1 MKRNTRRYLGIILI
15 LLAATLLR
23 LHDIASIPPG
33 LTHDE
38 ADHGVDAWGVVNG
51 IRPIY
56 FTVGYGREPLYDYS
70 TALLMRFLGPTYLA
84 GRLTSVFFSLLLIA
98 GTYAWVRRAAGHRA
112 AWLTAAGLAV
122 GFWPLMISRHAL
134 RTITMPALFVLAV
147 FWFWRGWQ
155 PAGQPPGRVHPW
167 RCFLLAGLLLGVT
180 FYTYIPARILWAL
193 FPALLPYL
201 ALTNRPG
208 LQRAWRGTLLMLA
221 VAGLIAAPLF
231 LYLAANP
238 QAEVRLDQLA
248 GPLVA
253 AAELNFEPLFNNILG
268 GLKTLTFSGDSQ
280 WRYNIAGR
288 PFLTPLLGLLFYA
301 GLGVATV
308 QATRPLF
315 RRQQTGTP
323 AGSVYYF
330 ILAWLLLGLLPVLIT
345 GPELSTTQ
353 AAGLLPVLYLF
364 PALALVAAGDW
375 LRRRAPRAARL
386 APWLAGLL
394 FLGLAS
400 STAQAYFG
408 DWANRPEVRTQ
419 YETTLVAAIDYLNH
433 PGRDAIPT
441 TAAISSLT
449 PDRFHDPAIAQLT
462 LTNPAIDVRWFNGQA
477 SLLLPQ
483 DGDSLLLFTGQSALH
498 PALASYL
505 PDATLLATLPMR
517 DSDENRP
524 VWVYAVDGMHT
535 LTTIYPLFVP
545 VSHNLSTDIQF
556 GEGITLLGYDLQTPE
571 LPAGGVVRLATLWQI
586 RQPVDGETV
595 LFTHLQGAD
604 GVPLAQADRLDVPS
618 YDWHPGDVFIQLHE
632 FSLPAGLPAGRYPLA
647 VGVYTR
653 PGNTRWPLLV
663 DGLPAGDILPLAELL
678 VTP

>member
-1 MKRNTRRYLGIILI
+1 M
-15 LLAATLLR
+15 
-23 LHDIASIPPG
+23 
-33 LTHDE
+33 
-38 ADHGVDAWGVVNG
+38 
-51 IRPIY
+51 
-56 FTVGYGREPLYDYS
+56 
-70 TALLMRFLGPTYLA
+70 
-84 GRLTSVFFSLLLIA
+84 
-98 GTYAWVRRAAGHRA
+98 
-112 AWLTAAGLAV
+112 
-122 GFWPLMISRHAL
+122 
-134 RTITMPALFVLAV
+134 
-147 FWFWRGWQ
+147 
-155 PAGQPPGRVHPW
+155 
-167 RCFLLAGLLLGVT
+167 
-180 FYTYIPARILWAL
+180 
-193 FPALLPYL
+193 
-201 ALTNRPG
+201 
-208 LQRAWRGTLLMLA
+208 
-221 VAGLIAAPLF
+221 
-231 LYLAANP
+231 
-238 QAEVRLDQLA
+238 
-248 GPLVA
+248 
-253 AAELNFEPLFNNILG
+253 
-268 GLKTLTFSGDSQ
+268 
-280 WRYNIAGR
+280 
-288 PFLTPLLGLLFYA
+288 
-301 GLGVATV
+301 
-308 QATRPLF
+308 
-315 RRQQTGTP
+315 
-323 AGSVYYF
+323 
-330 ILAWLLLGLLPVLIT
+330 
-345 GPELSTTQ
+345 
-353 AAGLLPVLYLF
+353 
-364 PALALVAAGDW
+364 
-375 LRRRAPRAARL
+375 
-386 APWLAGLL
+386 
-394 FLGLAS
+394 
-400 STAQAYFG
+400 
-408 DWANRPEVRTQ
+408 RTQ

-647 VGVYTR
+647 VGVYTW

>member
-23 LHDIASIPPG
+23 LHNIASIPPG

-38 ADHGVDAWGVVNG
+38 ADHAVDAWGVVNG

-70 TALLMRFLGPTYLA
+70 TALLMRFMGPTYLA
-84 GRLTSVFFSLLLIA
+84 SRLTSVFFSLLLIA
-98 GTYAWVRRAAGHRA
+98 GTYAWVRRAVGERA

-155 PAGQPPGRVHPW
+155 PAGQPPGRAHPW
-167 RCFLLAGLLLGVT
+167 RYFLLAGLLLGVT

-193 FPALLPYL
+193 FPALLLYL
-201 ALTNRPG
+201 ALTDRPG
-208 LQRAWRGTLLMLA
+208 LQRAWPGTLLMLA
-221 VAGLIAAPLF
+221 TAGLVAAPLF
-231 LYLAANP
+231 LYLAAHP

-288 PFLTPLLGLLFYA
+288 PFLPPLLGLLFYA
-301 GLGVATV
+301 GLGLAVVRA
-308 QATRPLF
+308 ARPLF
-315 RRQQTGTP
+315 RRQHTTAP

-364 PALALVAAGDW
+364 PALALVAADDW
-375 LRRRAPRAARL
+375 LRRRAPQAARL
-386 APWLAGLL
+386 TPWLAGLL
-394 FLGLAS
+394 FLWLGG

-419 YETTLVAAIDYLNH
+419 YETTLVTAIDYLNH
-433 PGRDAIPT
+433 PGRDNLPT

-449 PDRFHDPAIAQLT
+449 PDRFHDPAIAQMT
-462 LTNPAIDVRWFNGQA
+462 LTNPAIDTRWFNGQA

-498 PALASYL
+498 PALAGYL
-505 PDATLLATLPMR
+505 PDAALLATLPMR

-545 VSHNLSTDIQF
+545 VSHNLSTEIRF

-571 LPAGGVVRLATLWQI
+571 LPAGGVVRLVTLWRI
-586 RQPVDGETV
+586 RQPVDGESV

-618 YDWHPGDVFIQLHE
+618 YDWRPGDVFIQLHE
-632 FSLPAGLPAGRYPLA
+632 FTLPADLPAGRYPLA
-647 VGVYTR
+647 VGAYTR

-663 DGLPAGDILPLAELL
+663 DGRPAGDILPLAELV